1 MSPETLGNQRVC
13 RKVRVDEDCDSVCP
27 IARSLSVVGDQW
39 TLLIMRE
46 LNFGVRR
53 FDDIQALTGIS
64 PFLLATRL
72 RRLEKEG
79 VIEKRLYNRRPRRY
93 EYHATEKG
101 KALDEVL
108 LMLRAWSMKW
118 QRKSAHEEPAVNL
131 VHGRTKKVIDA
142 DWRPS
147 PTRSPFRFDD
157 AEGTIGR
164 AFAAEREAKRKKF
177 LASRRRND

>member
-1 MSPETLGNQRVC
+1 VSG
-13 RKVRVDEDCDSVCP
+13 DEDCDSVCP
-27 IARSLSVVGDQW
+27 IARSLSVVGDKW

-72 RRLEKEG
+72 KRLEKEG
-79 VIEKRLYNRRPRRY
+79 VIEKRLYNRRPPRH
-93 EYHATEKG
+93 EYHATQKG

-118 QRKSAHEEPAVNL
+118 QVKSAHEEAAVNL
-131 VHGRTKKVIDA
+131 VHRRTKKVIDA
-142 DWRPS
+142 DWRP
-147 PTRSPFRFDD
+147 PGRSPFRFDD

-164 AFAAEREAKRKKF
+164 AFAAEREANRKKF
-177 LASRRRND
+177 LTSRRRND

>member
-1 MSPETLGNQRVC
+1 VSG
-13 RKVRVDEDCDSVCP
+13 DEDCDSVCP
-27 IARSLSVVGDQW
+27 IARSLSVVGDKW

-72 RRLEKEG
+72 KRLEKEG
-79 VIEKRLYNRRPRRY
+79 VIDKRLYNRRPPRY
-93 EYHATEKG
+93 EYHATQKG
-101 KALDEVL
+101 HALDEVL
-108 LMLRAWSMKW
+108 LMLRAWGMKW
-118 QRKSAHEEPAVNL
+118 QRKSADEEPAVDL
-131 VHGRTKKVIDA
+131 VHRRTKKVIDA
-142 DWRPS
+142 DWRP
-147 PTRSPFRFDD
+147 PLGRSPFRFDD

-177 LASRRRND
+177 LTSRRRND